1 MITHGVKVS
10 RVDELT
16 YLFLSAIVNAF
27 CTGIALYIG
36 FRKGVEKTVDTIL
49 NRLQERYLKSN
60 HAQELVSSASS
71 FFRNMNELMGSSEV
85 KTLICDVSTLL
96 RQLSSPPP
104 KRKVKKLQ
112 Q

>member
-1 MITHGVKVS
+1 M
-10 RVDELT
+10 DELM
-16 YLFLSAIVNAF
+16 
-27 CTGIALYIG
+27 
-36 FRKGVEKTVDTIL
+36 R
-49 NRLQERYLKSN
+49 
-60 HAQELVSSASS
+60 
-71 FFRNMNELMGSSEV
+71 SSEV